1 MDAVHTD
8 RHGKLKRKIKDE
20 KRRKY
25 NLRVSVI
32 HFYNTR
38 DRGAGGGGGW
48 GGGMCFPQYF

>member
-25 NLRVSVI
+25 NLRVFVI

-38 DRGAGGGGGW
+38 DRGAGGWG